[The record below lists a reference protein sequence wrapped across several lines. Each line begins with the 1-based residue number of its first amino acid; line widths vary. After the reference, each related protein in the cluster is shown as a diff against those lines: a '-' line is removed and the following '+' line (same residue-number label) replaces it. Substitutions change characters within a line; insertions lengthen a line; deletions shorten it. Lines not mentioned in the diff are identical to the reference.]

1 MRTDLNH
8 LPEQKQIELHA
19 VVRILFEEFAA
30 TIGNTTAP
38 WKRQGRILKVIL
50 YGSYARG
57 DWIDDPI
64 GGYKS
69 DYDLLVVVNDER
81 LADVVDYWAGAD
93 DRLMREM
100 TITQT
105 LSAPVSFIVHT
116 LKDVNKQLEHGRP
129 FFVDIADQGIA
140 LYEAD
145 GFPFVAPTKLESTAA
160 REEARKHFAQW
171 YPSAKRRLLTFEME
185 KKEGLSDPEWRR
197 DAAFT
202 LHQATERLYHCV
214 MLVFALYSPKSHKLG
229 FLRGH
234 AEEIAPELIAAWP
247 RDDRFSRRCFEL
259 LRQAYVNARY
269 STYYK
274 VTNEELNWLG
284 ERVAVLQEL
293 VRTACLRRI
302 ECGSPQNSFDQMDS

>member
-1 MRTDLNH
+1 MRIDLDH
-8 LPEQKQIELHA
+8 LPEQKQQELQA

-57 DWIDDPI
+57 DWVDDPI

-93 DRLMREM
+93 DRLMREF
-100 TITQT
+100 TIAQT

-116 LKDVNKQLEHGRP
+116 LKDINKQLEHGRP
-129 FFVDIADQGIA
+129 FFVDITSQGIA
-140 LYEAD
+140 LYEAE
-145 GFPFVAPTKLESTAA
+145 GFPFVQATKLAPDAA
-160 REEARKHFAQW
+160 RKEAKEYFKFWFDQAESANVGSNFFLREQKH
-171 YPSAKRRLLTFEME
+171 
-185 KKEGLSDPEWRR
+185 R
-197 DAAFT
+197 DAAFL

-214 MLVFALYSPKSHKLG
+214 MLVFTLYSPKSHKLG

-234 AEEIAPELIAAWP
+234 AEGLVPELIEAWP
-247 RDDRFSRRCFEL
+247 REDRFSRRCFEL

-269 STYYK
+269 SPHYK
-274 VTNEELNWLG
+274 VSDEELAWLG
-284 ERVAVLQEL
+284 ERVALLQTL
-293 VRTACLRRI
+293 VQEACERRLKV
-302 ECGSPQNSFDQMDS
+302 D